1 MLPTPRPP
9 NPIRPPGAP
18 HADDSEMNEDSEIQL
33 PSRPSTK
40 PPSSTDFV
48 ELLLDLSANNERMMR
63 RMEDTIDKLNA
74 RVNAK
79 VDPVI
84 KRLAKVKMLLKNGSK
99 TSTKNAKS
107 FVSAAALTPATSI
120 HAPTMCPPPNQMIAS
135 LKPKQVIIHSNP
147 ANITLKDV
155 PSCAL
160 VQKANEAL
168 LELDAK
174 VDGERVAIRGAS
186 ILPSGDVSFYTK
198 DRSHQKWLMANKH
211 VWSKAV
217 HPDLEATPST
227 YSVMAHGMPK
237 SFDIG
242 NPANLARLASENLF
256 QAVDLVRVRW
266 MGSNEPSAK
275 KAGSIILSFTDKDLV
290 YRIEKSGIFL
300 NYDFHRTDRFK
311 PRPPQCFKCLKM
323 GHFGK
328 WCREPAKCAK
338 CSGKHS
344 TNKCPEGL
352 GGVTTCVLCKDGL
365 KNKVDGVSSVDHMP
379 FSMACPYKK
388 AWFDKKHPPSQ

>member
-9 NPIRPPGAP
+9 DPIRPPGAP
-18 HADDSEMNEDSEIQL
+18 HADDSEMNEDSEVQL

-40 PPSSTDFV
+40 PPSSSLHILLTKALGESANRDANGAVVLKADFV

-63 RMEDTIDKLNA
+63 QMEDTIDKLNA
-74 RVNAK
+74 RVDAK

-84 KRLAKVKMLLKNGSK
+84 KRLAEVEMLLKNGSK

-107 FVSAAALTPATSI
+107 FASAAASAAALTPATSI
-120 HAPTMCPPPNQMIAS
+120 HAPTTHPPPNQTIAS
-135 LKPKQVIIHSNP
+135 LKPKRVIIHSNP
-147 ANITLKDV
+147 ANTTLKDV

-186 ILPSGDVSFYTK
+186 MLPSGDVSFYTK

-211 VWSKAV
+211 VWSKAI

-227 YSVMAHGMPK
+227 YSVMAHGIPK

-242 NPANLARLASENLF
+242 NPANLA
-256 QAVDLVRVRW
+256 
-266 MGSNEPSAK
+266 
-275 KAGSIILSFTDKDLV
+275 
-290 YRIEKSGIFL
+290 
-300 NYDFHRTDRFK
+300 
-311 PRPPQCFKCLKM
+311 
-323 GHFGK
+323 
-328 WCREPAKCAK
+328 
-338 CSGKHS
+338 
-344 TNKCPEGL
+344 
-352 GGVTTCVLCKDGL
+352 
-365 KNKVDGVSSVDHMP
+365 
-379 FSMACPYKK
+379 
-388 AWFDKKHPPSQ
+388 